1 MYTAVNQ
8 AFDAVLGRI
17 LPEYIKHTSVRMP
30 SRFMHDF
37 DAAIFYG
44 AACHFWLLMSGIMYK
59 VSTYGRLVACEE
71 RTFATE
77 LLQFTPR
84 VMRIFFKMILLKMY
98 LYK

>member
-17 LPEYIKHTSVRMP
+17 LPEYIKHTSVRIP

-44 AACHFWLLMSGIMYK
+44 AAQP
-59 VSTYGRLVACEE
+59 V
-71 RTFATE
+71 
-77 LLQFTPR
+77 
-84 VMRIFFKMILLKMY
+84 ILAANVRNHVLS
-98 LYK
+98 